1 MENNKILTIDEII
14 LKYIPSGIQNIKG
27 KGDGKPQYIAE
38 KEIIK
43 LCMIEFAKQHVE
55 KALKNCLEKYH
66 HSIEEN
72 YDFGSSEIMNAYDL
86 NNIK

>member
-1 MENNKILTIDEII
+1 MENSKILTADEII
-14 LKYIPSGIQNIKG
+14 DKYDKEFEKSGSPYWLK
-27 KGDGKPQYIAE
+27 KP
-38 KEIIK
+38 
-43 LCMIEFAKQHVE
+43 MIEFAKQHVE

>member
-1 MENNKILTIDEII
+1 MENNKILTADEMYDKFDSKINPKWDEWDI
-14 LKYIPSGIQNIKG
+14 EEIQNYAK
-27 KGDGKPQYIAE
+27 
-38 KEIIK
+38 
-43 LCMIEFAKQHVE
+43 EFAKQHVE

-72 YDFGSSEIMNAYDL
+72 YNFGSSEIMNAYDL

>member
-1 MENNKILTIDEII
+1 MEEKTIIAEEII
-14 LKYIPSGIQNIKG
+14 LKHIPSGIQNIKG

-38 KEIIK
+38 KDVIK
-43 LCMIEFAKQHVE
+43 LCMVEFTKYHVQ